1 MIFPN
6 DTITYTIHIPTGGA
20 GDYIISNNFPTT
32 ILGFAFYQKN
42 VASDSII
49 TCGSTPFFDNF
60 AQTIPYI
67 SANYICND
75 VLKIV
80 KTGNDEAMILVNYV
94 PYNISLNSTSTPFAQ
109 NGFSYG
115 DILISFFLFIIMVAG
130 VFSWIL
136 KNRFYKK

>member
-1 MIFPN
+1 MLPF
-6 DTITYTIHIPTGGA
+6 DTITYTIHIPHSGSGT
-20 GDYIISNNFPTT
+20 YIISNIFPTT
-32 ILGFAFYQKN
+32 ILGFSFNQKN

-49 TCGSTPFFDNF
+49 QCGDVKVFDNF
-60 AQTIPYI
+60 ATSIPYI
-67 SANYICND
+67 SLNYLCND

-94 PYNISLNSTSTPFAQ
+94 PYNITLNSTSTPLFK

-115 DILISFFLFIIMVAG
+115 DILILFFFFIIMVAG